1 MEVNKFFPP
10 LRYIPARRTVIVGN
24 EAATFVNFT
33 LTMQDLAKWSQ
44 KLDFGITANLQTSYM
59 TSHQIYAFLHSISL
73 TFPHDTRLTTFGKS
87 QRGSDIYSLEVS
99 SGLDALGVGNQRV
112 HVVLIGAINGD
123 EPVGTEVLIRFVR
136 HLVEGELILS
146 DSGISMTLCGC
157 FRKGTRSDHF

>member
-1 MEVNKFFPP
+1 MEVNQFFPP
-10 LRYIPARRTVIVGN
+10 LRYIPARRTVIVSN

-59 TSHQIYAFLHSISL
+59 TSHQIYEFLHSISL

-146 DSGISMTLCGC
+146 DFLV
-157 FRKGTRSDHF
+157 FQ